1 MVTWTAGVWTIRLI
15 PRRIVQGNYDMW
27 LPGGQ
32 VIGAATRFYEPTPE
46 TTLTIPSTAQ
56 RVIAVGAYDSRLL
69 SYAGFSGRGY
79 TRVTNQ
85 VKPTLVAPGVNI
97 MAPQGEGISQR
108 DRDFLCDA
116 ICHRGRAPC

>member
-1 MVTWTAGVWTIRLI
+1 M
-15 PRRIVQGNYDMW
+15 QGNYDMW

-97 MAPQGEGISQR
+97 MAPQAGGDIT
-108 DRDFLCDA
+108 A
-116 ICHRGRAPC
+116 